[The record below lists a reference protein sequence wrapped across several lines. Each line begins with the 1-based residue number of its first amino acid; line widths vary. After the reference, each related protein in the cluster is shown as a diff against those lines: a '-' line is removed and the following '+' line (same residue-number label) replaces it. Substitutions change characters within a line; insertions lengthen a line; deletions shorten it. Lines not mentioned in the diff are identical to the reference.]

1 MALKSYL
8 GPVIFDADL
17 MARKEKVF
25 PPGLI
30 NILSANDYIGSVLT
44 IECVEDLTHP
54 DKKGNLINSG
64 HITYSGNLKSII
76 LESIQIAR
84 LNAYRYLT

>member
-1 MALKSYL
+1 MKKYL
-8 GPVIFDADL
+8 GPVIFDQDL

-44 IECVEDLTHP
+44 VECVEDLTNP
-54 DKKGNLINSG
+54 DKKGFINIKG
-64 HITYSGNLKSII
+64 
-76 LESIQIAR
+76 
-84 LNAYRYLT
+84 